1 MEALARLAAFV
12 QGWRAAFS
20 ACDDP
25 DRWLGGA
32 QEEIANYRK
41 KLGISSRQLKAS
53 IDPSMIGPE
62 DWYFYP

>member
-1 MEALARLAAFV
+1 VEALARLAAFV

-41 KLGISSRQLKAS
+41 KLGISSHQLKAS
-53 IDPSMIGPE
+53 IDPMIAPE
-62 DWYFYP
+62 DWYFYA

>member
-12 QGWRAAFS
+12 QEWRAAFS

-41 KLGISSRQLKAS
+41 KLGISSHQLKAS
-53 IDPSMIGPE
+53 IDPSMIAPE
-62 DWYFYP
+62 DWYFYA